1 MKKILS
7 VLTALTLIFSCIVSS
22 ATSCGAEETNTKMLH
37 LKAENGGWAASSGLR
52 AYAVSVS
59 LTQDAEYTVSFKYH
73 VSNGTFELN
82 ANTSIAFC
90 DWVGGFT
97 YRNHS
102 THTYGTGE
110 AFNVK
115 KELNGEWNY
124 ISVKFKSKST
134 GAHNVGFG
142 FFKAGEIYIADFVMK
157 DAQGNTLVSGFDK
170 FNKTTSNSFSTK
182 ALEEYNADFFAQKN
196 NKVITHLKADTA
208 SWGAEKHIGV
218 SVDNLTVGKKY
229 TVSFKYK
236 LISGVFDSSN
246 YSTIYFA
253 DWLNA
258 EGGFRYRH
266 HSTHVRDNT
275 YGFLSSKGD
284 GQNITLTFEPRDSA
298 SHVLGFAFVG
308 AGEIYITDFI
318 VTDEYGYVVSFGFE
332 RFISSSSN
340 NFTVKENLNYD
351 EKIFTDN
358 SKMLHIAS
366 ENAGRKF
373 DTDMAVAATKVNL
386 ISGDYVAAFKY
397 GAADGAF
404 NCDESS
410 PIIFADWFNSSR
422 YGQPFYSET
431 LLKHITGVTSGSD
444 TAFEYQSFTG
454 DAINEIRLGFTV
466 DNDSS
471 GTHTVGFAFTGKGEI
486 YISDFIIY
494 DGAGNIVVNGIQSLK
509 YNSGALSTN
518 TITDYDE
525 SKLQVSALDVNKD
538 GKTNAVD
545 LTVVR
550 SVLLKGAGNADTNRD
565 GKTDILDLVFLK
577 KQISKQSETENI
589 EEYNSA
595 LSAELVGTTNKDA
608 LSYKTDEEITMTVK
622 LLQNGKPVSCP
633 FFKYTLE
640 TDDGK
645 KTEET
650 VSGENGFITLK
661 TSLSKAGYAK
671 FVVNACDGL
680 GNKLSGVE
688 AFNGGACANFDDIKQ
703 IKEIPSDFNSFWDT
717 EVANLEKASPTVLNE
732 SAYTGT
738 VYNGFVVK
746 SVKINMGDKDPVYA
760 YVTYPNN
767 AAAGSLKA
775 VMMFHGYGVGD
786 IYPAYVNNSIT
797 VSVCAHSMELGREES
812 YYTNLQNGRLKGYGF
827 TTEENS
833 NRDTVY
839 FKDMILRDLQA
850 TRYVITNEL
859 WNGKDLTI
867 TGGSQGAFQATAVA
881 ALCDKATRLKI
892 SIPWMC
898 DLGGEAERMNGW
910 RPDYTEAMRYYDTVN
925 FAKRITCNVN
935 IEAGLGDY
943 ICPPSG
949 VTSLYNAII
958 APKTIVFTQNRTHS
972 FIPGITFGFSKQ

>member
-1 MKKILS
+1 MGRKQRLES
-7 VLTALTLIFSCIVSS
+7 VCCKCRFDTGCRIY
-22 ATSCGAEETNTKMLH
+22 GN
-37 LKAENGGWAASSGLR
+37 
-52 AYAVSVS
+52 
-59 LTQDAEYTVSFKYH
+59 TVSFKYH
-73 VSNGTFELN
+73 VSNGTFELSPY
-82 ANTSIAFC
+82 TSIAFC
-90 DWVGGFT
+90 DWWAGFD
-97 YRNHS
+97 YRHHS
-102 THTYGTGE
+102 THTYGNAE
-110 AFNVK
+110 AFNIK
-115 KELNGEWNY
+115 KELNGESND
-124 ISVKFKSKST
+124 ISIKFKSKIT
-134 GAHNVGFG
+134 GVHNIGFG
-142 FFKAGEIYIADFVMK
+142 FFKAGEIYIADFIMK
-157 DAQGNTLVSGFDK
+157 DAEGNTLVSGFDK
-170 FNKTTSNSFSTK
+170 FNKTTSNAFSINS
-182 ALEEYNADFFAQKN
+182 LENYNAELFAQKN
-196 NKVITHLKADTA
+196 NKTITHLKADSATWA
-208 SWGAEKHIGV
+208 AEKHIGIP
-218 SVDNLTVGKKY
+218 VDNLTVGKKY

-236 LISGVFDSSN
+236 LMSGVFDASN
-246 YSTIYFA
+246 YLTVYFA

-275 YGFLSSKGD
+275 YGFGSFQGD
-284 GQNITLTFEPRDSA
+284 GKTMTLTFEPRDSA
-298 SHVLGFAFVG
+298 NHVLGFAFVG

-318 VTDEYGYVVSFGFE
+318 VTDEYGYAVSLGFE
-332 RFISSSSN
+332 RFIDSSSSD
-340 NFTVKENLNYD
+340 FTVRENLNYD

-358 SKMLHIAS
+358 SKMLYIAA

-373 DTDMAVAATKVNL
+373 GTDMAVAATRADLN
-386 ISGDYVAAFKY
+386 SGKYVAIFKY
-397 GAADGAF
+397 GVADGTF

-410 PIIFADWFNSSR
+410 PVIFADWFNTVR
-422 YGQPFYSET
+422 YGQPYYSET
-431 LLKHITGVTSGSD
+431 LLRHITGVTSGSS
-444 TAFEYQSFTG
+444 TAFENQSFTG
-454 DAINEIRLGFTV
+454 DALNEIQLGFTV
-466 DNDSS
+466 DDESS
-471 GTHTVGFAFTGKGEI
+471 GSHTVGFALTGKGEI
-486 YISDFIIY
+486 YISDFMIY
-494 DGAGNIVVNGIQSLK
+494 DGNGNIVVNGIQSLK
-509 YNSGALSTN
+509 YISGSLSAN
-518 TITDYDE
+518 KIIDYDE
-525 SKLQVSALDVNKD
+525 SKFYVSSLDVNKD

-577 KQISKQSETENI
+577 KQISKQFDTENI

-595 LSAELVGTTNKDA
+595 LSAELVGVTNKET

-671 FVVNACDGL
+671 FVVNACDSL

-688 AFNGGACANFDDIKQ
+688 TFNGGACANFDDIKQ
-703 IKEIPSDFNSFWDT
+703 VKETPSDFNSFWNT

-746 SVKINMGDKDPVYA
+746 SIKINMGDKDPVYA

-797 VSVCAHSMELGREES
+797 ISVCAHSMELGRESS
-812 YYTNLQNGRLKGYGF
+812 YYTDLSNSKLKDYGF
-827 TTEENS
+827 RAAENS

-850 TRYVITNEL
+850 TRYVIANEL

-898 DLGGEAERMNGW
+898 DLGGETERMNGW

-925 FAKRITCNVN
+925 FARRITCNVD

-958 APKTIVFTQNRTHS
+958 APKTIAFTQNRTHS
-972 FIPGITFGFSKQ
+972 FIPGMTFGFSKQ